1 MRDFRQ
7 IIVVLKERLLAGSAK
22 ERIYDKDVAKLL
34 NISQSRFATIKKRNT
49 TPFVELL
56 DYCHKENICCSEIF
70 FEQ

>member
-7 IIVVLKERLLAGSAK
+7 IIVVLKERLLATSVK
-22 ERIYDKDVAKLL
+22 ERIYDKDVAALL

-56 DYCHKENICCSEIF
+56 QYCQKENICCSEIF
-70 FEQ
+70 FD

>member
-7 IIVVLKERLLAGSAK
+7 IIVVLKGRLLAGSAK

-49 TPFVELL
+49 TPFIELL
-56 DYCHKENICCSEIF
+56 HYCHKENICCSEIF